1 MHWNCET
8 DVFNKFR
15 NIEGNFKET
24 LVNDVQGML
33 SLYEASHL
41 RVRGE
46 DLLDEAL
53 NFTTTHLG
61 LKQSQ
66 VNPWLAGQ
74 VAQALKQPMRK
85 CFSRILASHFISI
98 YQDDDS
104 RSEILLN
111 FAKLD
116 FNMLQKMHKR
126 ELSELTR

>member
-1 MHWNCET
+1 MHCNCET

-85 CFSRILASHFISI
+85 CFSRILARHFISI